1 MKTSRKI
8 VAILSLL
15 IGLSCI
21 GFIVYRT
28 GFYLTVKDK
37 AMEIIG
43 RSNGETVIEDQEPE
57 DPESSQ
63 TSADPQKKT
72 SMPSLPSL
80 PTKIGPIKLVTKS
93 FDEEYHDFMKNK
105 SKGENFTISPL
116 SLKTA
121 LCLAIVGAD
130 GNTKKDLLSA
140 AGFGSEEEMYE
151 WNDSVFQMK
160 EDFYNIPNG
169 DEPKKELIIANAIWK
184 NADEKGGFSNAYIEL
199 VADKFHATAETAPGD
214 SLVQKINDWCNKN
227 TKGMIPSIVDDLTET
242 SAVLTN
248 AIYFCSQWEAKIS
261 KKDTEKFTA

>member
-57 DPESSQ
+57 DQESSQ

-169 DEPKKELIIANAIWK
+169 DDPKKELIIANAIWK

-199 VADKFHATAETAPGD
+199 VADKFHATAETAPEIH
-214 SLVQKINDWCNKN
+214 LYRK
-227 TKGMIPSIVDDLTET
+227 
-242 SAVLTN
+242 
-248 AIYFCSQWEAKIS
+248 
-261 KKDTEKFTA
+261 